1 MRLEGLQGALGGP
14 FSRAGRLGAPGLAR
28 DSGFMLVGIS
38 QSCFSE
44 REKEMFVQP
53 LKKPNFFLFCFVLE
67 NVSCLVSDTG
77 NSLSMEERGIP
88 LGLLLIP
95 LPVPQGGE

>member
-1 MRLEGLQGALGGP
+1 MVFPRAAWAVSELLFGEGEGNIYTTS
-14 FSRAGRLGAPGLAR
+14 FC
-28 DSGFMLVGIS
+28 LV
-38 QSCFSE
+38 
-44 REKEMFVQP
+44 
-53 LKKPNFFLFCFVLE
+53 FFLFVFVLE
-67 NVSCLVSDTG
+67 NVSCLISDTG

>member
-1 MRLEGLQGALGGP
+1 
-14 FSRAGRLGAPGLAR
+14 
-28 DSGFMLVGIS
+28 MLF
-38 QSCFSE
+38 QSCFLE
-44 REKEMFVQP
+44 REKEIFIQP
-53 LKKPNFFLFCFVLE
+53 LFAWVFFLFCFVLE

-88 LGLLLIP
+88 LGPLFIP

>member
-1 MRLEGLQGALGGP
+1 MTLV
-14 FSRAGRLGAPGLAR
+14 FAGWCFPELPGL
-28 DSGFMLVGIS
+28 F

-44 REKEMFVQP
+44 KEKEMFIQP
-53 LKKPNFFLFCFVLE
+53 LFACFFFLFVFVLE
-67 NVSCLVSDTG
+67 NVSCLISDTG

-88 LGLLLIP
+88 LGLLLTP